1 MKNKQNGFTL
11 IELILSMT
19 LSAILAGVVVEI
31 IAGPIRSYFWYAE
44 RSAWVD
50 MAQTSLESIE
60 QDLKQC
66 LPSSVKVSNDPKS
79 QILSFRNI
87 LYKGFVLPHE
97 KPYVPEEINAQHQRE
112 QLYVVFPSNNDTLH
126 PLQPQLLNNFAD
138 PVPYYI
144 VGNLTQY
151 DCLAKDHVLERV
163 SFLTDDAK
171 QTALLTNQVMDCQF
185 TMLSNKSNPSIVVSL
200 TFGRGHSQVSLT
212 QPISVGHE

>member
-1 MKNKQNGFTL
+1 MKNKQNGFTF
-11 IELILSMT
+11 IELILSMV

-50 MAQTSLESIE
+50 MAQMSLESIQ

-66 LPSSVKVSNDPKS
+66 LPSSIKVSNESKS
-79 QILSFRNI
+79 QVLSFRNI

-97 KPYVPEEINAQHQRE
+97 KPYVPEEISAQHPGE
-112 QLYVVFPSNNDTLH
+112 QLYVVFPSRHDTLH
-126 PLQPQLLNNFAD
+126 ALQPQLLNNLAY

-151 DCLAKDHVLERV
+151 DCQAKDHVLERV
-163 SFLTDDAK
+163 SFLTENAK
-171 QTALLTNQVMDCQF
+171 QTALLTNQVIDCQF
-185 TMLSNKSNPSIVVSL
+185 KMLSDQSNPSILVSF
-200 TFGRGHSQVSLT
+200 TFGRGNSQVSLT
-212 QPISVGHE
+212 QPILIGHE